1 MPFSPVHSAR
11 KFSAVLGTMSVYWGS
26 VSWGSYAC
34 DVVESAC
41 LPRRGE
47 AYELE
52 SYAAGF
58 DAANGD
64 VEEAPGAL

>member
-1 MPFSPVHSAR
+1 
-11 KFSAVLGTMSVYWGS
+11 MSVYWGS

-41 LPRRGE
+41 LPRSGE

-52 SYAAGF
+52 GYAAGF